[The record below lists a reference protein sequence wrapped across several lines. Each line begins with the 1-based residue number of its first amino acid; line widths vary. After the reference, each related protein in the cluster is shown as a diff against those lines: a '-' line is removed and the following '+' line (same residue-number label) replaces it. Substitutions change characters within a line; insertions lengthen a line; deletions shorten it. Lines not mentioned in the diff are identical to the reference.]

1 MFPTDIPAICPDA
14 FLKTK
19 SRIAS
24 PRIVTHWTKQNL
36 SNAIYKFFAL
46 FIFDTD
52 YISIKLEQLK
62 SISANHLVFYT
73 SQKSAFRFVSLS
85 SLDNFE
91 IHSTFPTVAFDCM
104 G

>member
-36 SNAIYKFFAL
+36 SNAIAL

-91 IHSTFPTVAFDCM
+91 IHNTFPTVAFGCM